1 MMDDMIDY
9 GYAATSA
16 SILSEYPTATLHE
29 SSIPWNYC
37 HIFWMQQ
44 LLFFKG
50 MWSYRNYN
58 SAFTTCFML

>member
-37 HIFWMQQ
+37 HIFLDATAPFLQRHVVLSQ
-44 LLFFKG
+44 L
-50 MWSYRNYN
+50 
-58 SAFTTCFML
+58 